1 MTHEASQCHHMADII
16 GLLGNTDNPQQPMY
30 AHVALYQLPRNG
42 LPFGGELHANGI
54 DWVYLLMAC
63 IVLFTA

>member
-30 AHVALYQLPRNG
+30 AQVALRQLPCNGWTFVVNYMPMALFRN
-42 LPFGGELHANGI
+42 
-54 DWVYLLMAC
+54 VYKRLALR
-63 IVLFTA
+63 

>member
-1 MTHEASQCHHMADII
+1 MTHEASLCHHMADII
-16 GLLGNTDNPQQPMY
+16 GLLEKTDNPQQPMY
-30 AHVALYQLPRNG
+30 AQVALCKLPRSG